1 MWFDEL
7 DPDRRLWSGSASW
20 YYKAG
25 SMLRADLEAAG
36 INHHRGDAVID
47 FHSFRAMR
55 VTKAILSGKPSRL
68 VMAAV
73 RLSSES
79 LLDRYT
85 KISTAEINDLVDAV
99 PMPNLLRVVAAG

>member
-1 MWFDEL
+1 
-7 DPDRRLWSGSASW
+7 
-20 YYKAG
+20 
-25 SMLRADLEAAG
+25 MLRADLEADG
-36 INHHRGDAVID
+36 INHMRGDAVID
-47 FHSFRAMR
+47 FHSFRALR

-79 LLDRYT
+79 LLDRYS
-85 KISTAEINDLVDAV
+85 KISTAEINDLVNAV

>member
-1 MWFDEL
+1 MARLSWT
-7 DPDRRLWSGSASW
+7 PIVGYGVAVRRGSTKLAVCYAPIW
-20 YYKAG
+20 KRPG
-25 SMLRADLEAAG
+25 LITM
-36 INHHRGDAVID
+36 RGDAVID

-79 LLDRYT
+79 LLDRYS
-85 KISTAEINDLVDAV
+85 KISTAEINDLVNAV

>member
-1 MWFDEL
+1 M
-7 DPDRRLWSGSASW
+7 
-20 YYKAG
+20 
-25 SMLRADLEAAG
+25 
-36 INHHRGDAVID
+36 RGDAVID

-73 RLSSES
+73 RLSSEA
-79 LLDRYT
+79 LLDRYS
-85 KISTAEINDLVDAV
+85 KISTAEINDLVNAV